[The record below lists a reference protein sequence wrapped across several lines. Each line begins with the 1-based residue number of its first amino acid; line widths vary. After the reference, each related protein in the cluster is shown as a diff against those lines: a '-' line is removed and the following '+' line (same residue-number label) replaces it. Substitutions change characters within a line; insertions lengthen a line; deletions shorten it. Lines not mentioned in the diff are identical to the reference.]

1 MLSRR
6 ARLRVAGLGLLA
18 CVCVL
23 WPAVA
28 QAATVTVTTTSDTP
42 GGGQCSLRLAVMYAD
57 GTAEPNCGPGTA
69 TPPTTIKVPAGT
81 YTLSGSGLSLT
92 ASMTIAGAGAGKTT
106 ISGGNAVQPVS
117 VGTAAIV
124 TISGVTIADGVSG
137 VPSTGCSGS
146 GVFRTCPAENGNNG
160 GGIANFGSLTLTD
173 DVISGNAASGGT
185 LPIALLLFCLN
196 GNCPPQPGESGGYGG
211 NGGGIYNAAQLTIER
226 STISHNVAGAG
237 ASGTNG
243 VSGSGTQISA
253 GQNGGN
259 GSGGGMGGGI
269 FNDSHATVTID
280 QSAITANRAGAGGN
294 AGAGSSA
301 TNAAGTGG
309 NSGSAGSGG
318 DGGGIATVGAVTVT
332 NSTINGN
339 ATGVGGNG
347 ATAGAGSG
355 GQPNGQPYTAGAGG
369 SGGGVWMATPSAP
382 VKLSNV
388 TLTANTT
395 AGGGTGGAGGGFAGG
410 GGGLYASKG
419 VAQLNFVTVA
429 ANAATGS
436 GGGVAAL
443 APSLTGAAV
452 IESNSVIASNRG
464 TPVLNCAAT
473 VTDDGHN
480 LVFGDSSCPG
490 TSADPRL
497 GPLQDNGGP
506 TQTMALGPGSAAIG
520 LVPAKDCSVDTDQR
534 GVTRP
539 QGARCDAGA
548 YELAPPS
555 LTAPAASAGLT
566 DATITA
572 SIIPNLQPTKV
583 VVRYG
588 RTTGYGSAT
597 AAQAIGSGNDPV
609 AFRATLSGLRRL
621 QTYHTQ
627 IVATNA
633 DGTTT
638 SSDLTF
644 TTGLSATIVSAS
656 TKGKTLLLRIACRG
670 GAAARCAGPIAVT
683 SRVTRRAGKPAA
695 VSARSVKQR
704 PVKMVATV
712 AQGRYSIAAGT
723 SRTVR
728 VTLNRTGRGL
738 LRRFHRLP
746 ATVTVS
752 GASPPHRRVV
762 FGAARR
768 RRHR

>member
-6 ARLRVAGLGLLA
+6 ALLRVAGLGLLVCA
-18 CVCVL
+18 CVL

-42 GGGQCSLRLAVMYAD
+42 AGGQCSLRLAVMYAD
-57 GTAEPNCGPGTA
+57 GTAEPNCAPGTA

-92 ASMTIAGAGAGKTT
+92 AGMTIAGAGAGKTT
-106 ISGGNAVQPVS
+106 ISGGNAVQPIS

-124 TISGVTIADGVSG
+124 TISGVTITDGVSG

-160 GGIANFGSLTLTD
+160 GGIANAGSLTLTD

-185 LPIALLLFCLN
+185 LPIALLLVCLN
-196 GNCPPQPGESGGYGG
+196 GNCSPRPGESGGYGG
-211 NGGGIYNAAQLTIER
+211 DGGGIYNAGQLSIER

-243 VSGSGTQISA
+243 VSGSGTQTSA

-259 GSGGGMGGGI
+259 GGDGGIGGAI
-269 FNDSHATVTID
+269 FNDSHATLTID

-294 AGAGSSA
+294 AGAGSTA

-309 NSGSAGSGG
+309 NSGFSGSGG
-318 DGGGIATVGAVTVT
+318 GGGGIATVGAVTVT

-339 ATGVGGNG
+339 TTGAGGNG
-347 ATAGAGSG
+347 APAGAGTG
-355 GQPNGQPYTAGAGG
+355 GQQNGQAFPAGIGG
-369 SGGGVWMATPSAP
+369 YGGGVWMAAPSVP
-382 VKLSNV
+382 VKFTNV
-388 TLTANTT
+388 TLTANAT
-395 AGGGTGGAGGGFAGG
+395 AAGGTGGAGGI
-410 GGGLYASKG
+410 GGGLYVFEG
-419 VAQLNFVTVA
+419 VAQLSFVTIA

-436 GGGVAAL
+436 GGGVVAL
-443 APSLTGAAV
+443 PSSIAGAAV
-452 IESNSVIASNRG
+452 IESNSIIASNRG
-464 TPVLNCAAT
+464 TPVLNCATT

-506 TQTMALGPGSAAIG
+506 TQTMALGPGSGALG
-520 LVPAKDCSVDTDQR
+520 LVPANDCPVDTDQR

-539 QGARCDAGA
+539 QGTRCDAGA

-555 LTAPAASAGLT
+555 LTAPAASAGQT
-566 DATITA
+566 GASITA
-572 SIIPNLQPTKV
+572 SIIPNLQPTRV

-597 AAQAIGSGNDPV
+597 TAHPVGSGNDPV
-609 AFRATLSGLRRL
+609 AFSTTLTGLSRL
-621 QTYHTQ
+621 QTYHAQ

-644 TTGLSATIVSAS
+644 TTGLSAAIVSAS
-656 TKGKTLLLRIACRG
+656 TKGATLLLRIACRG

-683 SRVTRRAGKPAA
+683 SRVTRRAGKPVA
-695 VSARSVKQR
+695 VSARSVKRR
-704 PVKMVATV
+704 PVKIVAIV
-712 AQGRYSIAAGT
+712 AQARYAVAAGT

-738 LRRFHRLP
+738 LKRFHRLP